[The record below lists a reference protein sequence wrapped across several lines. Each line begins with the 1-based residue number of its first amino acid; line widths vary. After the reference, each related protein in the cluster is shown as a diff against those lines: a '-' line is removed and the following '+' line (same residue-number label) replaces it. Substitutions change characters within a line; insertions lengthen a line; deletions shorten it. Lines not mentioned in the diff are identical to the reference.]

1 MSYTS
6 SCHCGTV
13 SATVEGDIPTRG
25 MSCNC
30 SICRRKGHLLHFE
43 PAANVALTAPE
54 GRTGSYTFNKGMI
67 AHMFCQTCGCSPF
80 AAGKAPDG
88 SEMVAINLR
97 CVPECDLD
105 ALEIHKVD
113 GASF

>member
-1 MSYTS
+1 MTYTA
-6 SCHCGTV
+6 SCHCGAI
-13 SATVEGDIPTRG
+13 SATVEGDTPSQG

-30 SICRRKGHLLHFE
+30 SICRRKGHILHFE
-43 PAANVALTAPE
+43 PAGNTTLVAPE
-54 GRTGSYTFNKGMI
+54 GQVGSYTFNKGMI
-67 AHMFCQTCGCSPF
+67 DHRFCQTCGCSPF
-80 AAGKAPDG
+80 ANGRMPDG

-105 ALEIHKVD
+105 ALNIQKVD